1 MVKLSKKTV
10 DLLKDDVVSILY
22 ENSLK
27 PLFTNEIAVL
37 LRRDKGFVKRLLLE
51 LKELGVVE
59 NVGMNKRKKSY
70 LLRQRWM
77 IMPSVLKRFEE
88 RNFKG

>member
-37 LRRDKGFVKRLLLE
+37 LRRDKGFVKMLLLE